1 MSYKSNISKAFLITT
16 SFVSGLAA
24 GLLLAPKSGQQSRA
38 WISDHATGVS
48 DWMDKQRKTATEK
61 GNTELEKLRK
71 NVHDG
76 IQRNIPNLYEATE
89 KIDLSDKDVLRH

>member
-1 MSYKSNISKAFLITT
+1 MSRKSNLSKVFLVTT

-24 GLLLAPKSGQQSRA
+24 GLLLAPKSGQKSRA
-38 WISDHATGVS
+38 WISDHANELSG
-48 DWMDKQRKTATEK
+48 WMDKQRKTATEK
-61 GNTELEKLRK
+61 SNRELQRLRK

-89 KIDLSDKDVLRH
+89 KIDLSDKDVHIQ

>member
-1 MSYKSNISKAFLITT
+1 MSYKSNISKVFLITT

-61 GNTELEKLRK
+61 GTTELEKLRK